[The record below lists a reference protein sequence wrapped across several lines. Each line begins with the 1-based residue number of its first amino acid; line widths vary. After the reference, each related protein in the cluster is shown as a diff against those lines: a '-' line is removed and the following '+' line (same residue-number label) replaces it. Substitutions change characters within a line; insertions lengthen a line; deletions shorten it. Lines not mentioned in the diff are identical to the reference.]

1 MMTWSSVRC
10 NHAGD
15 NINKSKNEKEM
26 EEERGSELSL
36 LEGNAWNIATYE
48 LVPNLRGDPFI
59 VGYHVP

>member
-1 MMTWSSVRC
+1 MRC
-10 NHAGD
+10 NHADD

-48 LVPNLRGDPFI
+48 LVPNLQGDPFI